1 MQELSNGYY
10 RMTAEK
16 YVSNNRN
23 SSIMRVQSALKEMES
38 CSDPFISDILYY
50 LAYDKNGGILYF
62 QDEKRTDYY
71 SSFSSDEGKYTI
83 KTNFMKDKQSSDFK
97 NIGVTDFEIVV
108 HETKHAYDRKKGN
121 TSGNPERAKYTDN
134 GIELGEVWA
143 IQMENRARRLHG
155 RKIRTTYAGKQIPN
169 KYLQK

>member
-83 KTNFMKDKQSSDFK
+83 KTNFMK
-97 NIGVTDFEIVV
+97 
-108 HETKHAYDRKKGN
+108 
-121 TSGNPERAKYTDN
+121 
-134 GIELGEVWA
+134 
-143 IQMENRARRLHG
+143 
-155 RKIRTTYAGKQIPN
+155 
-169 KYLQK
+169 